1 MCTVQQNI
9 MITLLKSLLAKE
21 LITQDTYD
29 KATEAVFNTLSGP
42 TYSIHRTIPEN
53 ANPLQGTSSQR
64 ILLCILFLFLLA
76 YMPIQQI
83 ITKFLNRSCCLCNN
97 ESRK

>member
-29 KATEAVFNTLSGP
+29 KPQKPCLITLSGP

-53 ANPLQGTSSQR
+53 ANPLQGTSLQR
-64 ILLCILFLFLLA
+64 IFTFTLFW
-76 YMPIQQI
+76 
-83 ITKFLNRSCCLCNN
+83 CC
-97 ESRK
+97 R